1 MFAQFLNS
9 DPASARM
16 FATEQFFFP
25 ATKALLTDAEFIGQ
39 TPSFYGGQKVNQ
51 LFADIGSTVDADF
64 QWPPFLDQAATDW
77 TETVGKSLADRTDTV
92 RALGTW
98 QSRLT
103 TYAKGQGFTVKGAEM
118 SRRRTAGPLFV
129 APFMVLFLLLFLTP
143 LAYAAYLSLF
153 QERLIG
159 GTAFVG
165 LDNYVTALSDPLLLH
180 GLGRVALF
188 FVIQVPLM
196 LLLALAFA
204 LALDSGLLRLARV
217 IRLGIFIPYA
227 VPSVVAAL
235 MWGYLYGPDFGPFAQ
250 LSRELSLPVPDFLS
264 EGWMLASLAN
274 IVTWEFVGY
283 NMIILY
289 AALRTVPPELYEAAA
304 MDEAGAWRIAWSIKL
319 PALRPALMLTLLF
332 SVIGSFQLFNEPNLL
347 MKVAPDV
354 ISSSYTANLYAYSLA
369 FTGQQVN
376 YAATVSFLLGLVI
389 VIASYAVL
397 LTANRRRTS

>member
-1 MFAQFLNS
+1 MRRQ
-9 DPASARM
+9 
-16 FATEQFFFP
+16 
-25 ATKALLTDAEFIGQ
+25 
-39 TPSFYGGQKVNQ
+39 
-51 LFADIGSTVDADF
+51 
-64 QWPPFLDQAATDW
+64 
-77 TETVGKSLADRTDTV
+77 
-92 RALGTW
+92 RA
-98 QSRLT
+98 
-103 TYAKGQGFTVKGAEM
+103 
-118 SRRRTAGPLFV
+118 AGPLFV
-129 APFMVLFLLLFLTP
+129 APFMVLFLLLFLAP
-143 LAYAAYLSLF
+143 LGYAAYLSLF

-165 LDNYVTALSDPLLLH
+165 LDNYAQALSDPQFLH
-180 GLGRVALF
+180 GIGRVALF
-188 FVIQVPLM
+188 FVFQVPVM
-196 LLLALAFA
+196 LLLALVFA

-217 IRLGIFIPYA
+217 IRLGIFVPYA

-264 EGWMLASLAN
+264 EGWMLGSLAN

-289 AALRTVPPELYEAAA
+289 AALRTVPEELYEAAA
-304 MDEAGAWRIAWSIKL
+304 VDGAGAWRTAWSIKL

-332 SVIGSFQLFNEPNLL
+332 SVIGSFQLFNEPKLL
-347 MKVAPDV
+347 MNIAPDV
-354 ISSSYTANLYAYSLA
+354 ISSSYTANLYAYTLA

>member
-1 MFAQFLNS
+1 
-9 DPASARM
+9 
-16 FATEQFFFP
+16 
-25 ATKALLTDAEFIGQ
+25 
-39 TPSFYGGQKVNQ
+39 
-51 LFADIGSTVDADF
+51 
-64 QWPPFLDQAATDW
+64 
-77 TETVGKSLADRTDTV
+77 
-92 RALGTW
+92 
-98 QSRLT
+98 
-103 TYAKGQGFTVKGAEM
+103 M

-129 APFMVLFLLLFLTP
+129 APFMVLFLLLFLAP
-143 LAYAAYLSLF
+143 LGYAAYLSLF

-165 LDNYVTALSDPLLLH
+165 LDNYVTALSDPQLLH

-250 LSRELSLPVPDFLS
+250 LSRKLSLPVPDFLS
-264 EGWMLASLAN
+264 EGWMLGSLAN

-304 MDEAGAWRIAWSIKL
+304 MDGAGAWRTAWSIKL

-397 LTANRRRTS
+397 LTANRRRTP